1 MTDRDPFQSLWT
13 QQAQAPFS
21 MTTADLARRSARFQS
36 TIRRRNIT
44 EYAAAALVIGVFG
57 WMAWLI
63 PVPAVKAGA
72 VLVSLGALYVCWKLH
87 VLAGAGVPDAAV
99 PLADFH
105 RTELLRQRSA
115 LASVWKWYLAPF
127 VPGILVFIGGV
138 AFAEDTGLPL
148 SAGLMLF
155 ATSAGFVAAIFAA
168 IWWLNQRAVAAL
180 DREIAALD
188 VGSK

>member
-13 QQAQAPFS
+13 QQPQEPFS
-21 MTTADLARRSARFQS
+21 MTAADLARRSARFQS

-63 PVPAVKAGA
+63 PVPAVKTGA
-72 VLVSLGALYVCWKLH
+72 VLVILGALYVCWKLH
-87 VLAGAGVPDAAV
+87 VLAGAGTPDAAA

-105 RTELLRQRSA
+105 RNELLRQRSA
-115 LASVWKWYLAPF
+115 LAGVWKWYLAPF

-138 AFAEDTGLPL
+138 AFAEDAGVPL
-148 SAGLMLF
+148 SAGVMLF
-155 ATSAGFVAAIFAA
+155 ATSAGFVAALFAA
-168 IWWLNQRAVAAL
+168 IWWLNQQAVAAL

-188 VGSK
+188 AGAK